1 MSTQAI
7 DRSLLVVTA
16 PLIPEVTLNLLE
28 NQKEPLSTNEDL
40 PQAFQKLALTLG
52 RKRTALVVQANLMP
66 TSFLQN
72 IAKSE
77 TMAILVIRSPQV
89 RWNITQAD

>member
-52 RKRTALVVQANLMP
+52 RKRTALVVQANLML

-77 TMAILVIRSPQV
+77 TMAVSVIPSPQV